1 MQQNIWIIGA
11 SSGIGKA
18 LAKAFAAQGA
28 HLVISARRHDELEK
42 LQQEI
47 GANVLALPLDVSDAA
62 AVATA
67 TEIVAKHLSRIDAV
81 INLAA
86 VYQPS
91 GFAELTPADYRK
103 TVEVN
108 VLGSMFVAHAVLPIL
123 RAQGKGQLVFCG
135 SVAGYRGLPNGQ
147 PYSATKAA
155 IINLAESLAVEEKP
169 HGIDVRVICPGFVE
183 TPMTATNGFDM
194 PMMITAEAAASA
206 IIKGLEGSAFEI
218 HFPKKFT
225 LLMKLLQILPNGIY
239 LKLAAKMKPT
249 AKPE

>member
-1 MQQNIWIIGA
+1 MYHNQNIWIIGA

-18 LAKAFAAQGA
+18 LAKELAALGA
-28 HLVISARRHDELEK
+28 NLAISARRHSELEK
-42 LQQEI
+42 IQQEMS
-47 GANVLALPLDVSDAA
+47 GNVLALTLDVSDAA
-62 AVATA
+62 AVAIA
-67 TEIVAKHLSRIDAV
+67 TENVARHFSRIDAV

-86 VYQPS
+86 IYQPS

-103 TVEVN
+103 TVEIN
-108 VLGSMFVAHAVLPIL
+108 LLGSMYVAHAVLPVL

-169 HGIDVRVICPGFVE
+169 HGIDVRLLCPGFVE
-183 TPMTATNGFDM
+183 TPMTATNSFDM
-194 PMMITAEAAASA
+194 PMMITAEAAAKYIA
-206 IIKGLEGSAFEI
+206 KGLKSRAFEI

-225 LLMKLLQILPNGIY
+225 LLMKLLQLLPNGVY
-239 LKLAAKMKPT
+239 LKIAAATNKRK
-249 AKPE
+249 